1 MHIVMMIIGAL
12 AAVGALIWRIQMAAH
27 AAREV
32 GDLAKT
38 AANLPR
44 RLAFRRKSGKRGSRL
59 VEDPREAAVIL
70 MLEVA
75 RAAGEISREQKD
87 KINDIIVDQFH
98 FTAED
103 AAELMVQ
110 ASWVAQDEAG
120 TDALL
125 RRMAKLIRSKVSETE
140 LIDLDYMLN
149 EVSRAEQ
156 SPTPA
161 QMDIIMSFRQITG
174 IRT

>member
-1 MHIVMMIIGAL
+1 MHILMMLFGAL
-12 AAVGALIWRIQMAAH
+12 AAIGVIIWRIQMAAH
-27 AAREV
+27 AAREL
-32 GDLAKT
+32 GDMAKT

-70 MLEVA
+70 MLEIA
-75 RAAGEISREQKD
+75 RAAGEISREQKN
-87 KINDIIVDQFH
+87 KINDIIVDQFQ

-120 TDALL
+120 TDALH
-125 RRMAKLIRSKVSETE
+125 RRMAKLIQSKVSEAE
-140 LIDLDYMLN
+140 LIDLDFMLS
-149 EVSRAEQ
+149 EVSEAEGR
-156 SPTPA
+156 PTPA
-161 QMDIIMSFRQITG
+161 QMDIIVTFRQITG